1 MSHFVSE
8 PSPMELSP
16 ATSAQ
21 LVPLAPISLWLKLGK
36 DEMYLSETWCGCQLS
51 FNQLPSTLPADHSSL
66 PARQEMLQLETLL
79 IKHKNLIQTQTAG
92 QAFPPSTCRFIPC
105 LLLRRIRARGKTHT
119 QGTRNKT
126 DRVLSSR
133 C

>member
-92 QAFPPSTCRFIPC
+92 QAFPTKHLQIHSLP
-105 LLLRRIRARGKTHT
+105 LVAANKGKRKNAHT
-119 QGTRNKT
+119 RDEEQNR
-126 DRVLSSR
+126 LCSQ
-133 C
+133 